1 MKKTGAG
8 GEIYSNSEKN
18 MDNHLK
24 SISILFRTILR
35 IDKIKRLF
43 NVDGQEK

>member
-1 MKKTGAG
+1 MIPYTKEETK
-8 GEIYSNSEKN
+8 E

-24 SISILFRTILR
+24 SIGILFRTILR

-43 NVDGQEK
+43 NVDEQEK